1 MSQEK
6 ISYFKVASRILADS
20 FRAAPLWIIA
30 DSIGMILSSSSY
42 VLIVHALQNM
52 FDTINHATQNSTNV
66 VSLLPTI
73 FITVAVLIFNQL
85 MNAIC
90 NFLAGPTALRIK
102 GAFREKI
109 HEKVSKLHALDF
121 ENAETLNCI
130 QKAKEGAD
138 NGIELYHSVSTLL
151 TFYGPYFVI
160 MGIYFYNLRPILV
173 WCIFLMFVPM
183 LISQIVKEK
192 VYTKLIDESVPIER
206 KVNYYENEMYK
217 KEYIKETRLLG
228 IYSFIRNKYENEL
241 TLFCSKRW
249 NSVKKV
255 QMIEIGLRT
264 LTLLGYFGV
273 IVLFVS
279 SLINGYITIGAF
291 AAIFTSVNIMIAF
304 MDDAVSNYLG
314 DMLGIYGSLRNL
326 VYFLDLPE
334 EIGIEEDIN
343 YSKGINISNVSFKY
357 PNSNIYALEN
367 ISLNIKNG
375 ETIAIV
381 GENGAGKTTLVK
393 IISGILLPTMGDVLI
408 NDTSIS
414 AYSKKSRFKYVS
426 GVVQKFGKYKMLLK
440 DNVHLSDS
448 DNPIDDEKVK
458 QALYSADFKLD
469 SDKITSGLNTMLS
482 RDFGGLDLSGG
493 EWQRIAHARGIYKD
507 SKFIILDE
515 PTSAIDPI
523 EESLIYKKFRDIA
536 EDKIAIIVTHR
547 LGATQIADRI
557 VVLDNGKIVE
567 VGTHEQ
573 LLNIGGKYSTMFK
586 TQAKW
591 YSNMKAEI
599 EEYYV

>member
-1 MSQEK
+1 MNQEK
-6 ISYFKVASRILADS
+6 MSYFKVATRILAAS
-20 FRAAPLWIIA
+20 FKAAPLWIIA
-30 DSIGMILSSSSY
+30 DSMGMILSSSSY

-52 FDTINHATQNSTNV
+52 FDTITHAIQNGANFT
-66 VSLLPTI
+66 SLLITI
-73 FITVAVLIFNQL
+73 FITVAVLIFNEL
-85 MNAIC
+85 MNAVC
-90 NFLAGPTALRIK
+90 NFLAGPTALRIR
-102 GAFREKI
+102 GAYREKI
-109 HEKVSKLHALDF
+109 HKKVSKLTALDF
-121 ENAETLNCI
+121 ENAETLDCI

-138 NGIELYHSVSTLL
+138 NGIQLYHSVSTLL

-160 MGIYFYNLRPILV
+160 MAIYFYNLRPVLV
-173 WCIFLMFVPM
+173 WSIFLMFVPL

-192 VYTKLIDESVPIER
+192 VYTKLIDESAPIER

-228 IYSFIRNKYENEL
+228 IYSFIRSKYEKEL
-241 TLFCSKRW
+241 KLFCSKRW
-249 NSVKKV
+249 DSVKKV
-255 QMIEIGLRT
+255 QMIEIGLRA
-264 LTLLGYFGV
+264 LTLMGYFGV

-291 AAIFTSVNIMIAF
+291 AAVFSSVNIMISF

-314 DMLGIYGSLRNL
+314 DMLGIYGSLRSL
-326 VYFLDLPE
+326 VHFLDLPE
-334 EIGIEEDIN
+334 EDGVDDDIN
-343 YSKGINISNVSFKY
+343 YSEGINISNVSFKY

-367 ISLNIKNG
+367 ISLHISDG
-375 ETIAIV
+375 ETIAVV

-393 IISGILLPTMGDVLI
+393 IISGILMPTSGDILI
-408 NDTSIS
+408 NDASIS
-414 AYSKKSRFKYVS
+414 SYSKKSRFKYVS
-426 GVVQKFGKYKMLLK
+426 GIVQKFGKYKMLLK
-440 DNVHLSDS
+440 DNVHLSYP
-448 DNPIDDEKVK
+448 DNPIDEEKVK
-458 QALYSADFKLD
+458 LALYSADFNLD
-469 SDKITSGLNTMLS
+469 SEKITSGLSTMLS

-493 EWQRIAHARGIYKD
+493 EWQRIALARGIYKN

-536 EDKIAIIVTHR
+536 KDKIAIIVTHR

-567 VGTHEQ
+567 TGTHEQ
-573 LLNIGGKYSTMFK
+573 LLNSGGKYSVMFK

-591 YSNMKAEI
+591 YSDMKT
-599 EEYYV
+599 